1 MCSRKL
7 KSRAWVAAAAFFV
20 RSSLWRFPRGFHSI
34 LFFTQKIKG
43 DERRAGRCR
52 VQKLQI
58 AMKKQAAFFFIH
70 NEPKELE
77 MMLPAFCPQ
86 KDVQSRSQSKLRL
99 EPAGNTWRT
108 QWSKL
113 PHHTWNQVQRRRPSK
128 RQHVNRCIFQSEL
141 RLHNKSVETEKML
154 RLFIKHTT
162 WLDGANVTYFI
173 IIAHV
178 WHFLC
183 ILYFNET

>member
-128 RQHVNRCIFQSEL
+128 RQHVNRCIFESQL
-141 RLHNKSVETEKML
+141 RLHNKLVETEKEL
-154 RLFIKHTT
+154 KDYNTR
-162 WLDGANVTYFI
+162 LDGAFVTYSYKI
-173 IIAHV
+173 HT
-178 WHFLC
+178 WHFL
-183 ILYFNET
+183 L